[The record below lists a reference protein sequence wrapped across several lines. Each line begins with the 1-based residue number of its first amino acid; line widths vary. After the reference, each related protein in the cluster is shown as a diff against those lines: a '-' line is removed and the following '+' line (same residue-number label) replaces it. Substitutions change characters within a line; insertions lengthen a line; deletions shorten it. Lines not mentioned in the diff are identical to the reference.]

1 MDKMCPDKQFL
12 SVYFDGELPSP
23 WKERM
28 EEHFETCSECRRN
41 LEVYRKMSG
50 CLNTDGEGDAATKAP
65 DTVVVEAA
73 AARVWERLEYRRKS
87 ESGGLRRFLPARI
100 PQALTAAAAGAI
112 AATAIICFMLL
123 FSQGQN
129 GKNDVPELA
138 GISGNFAGMIS
149 SDHYLDTPDIIPAS
163 NMNDVLRYLENDD
176 SSNIVII
183 KLPERK
189 KFSRYGEPAFIN
201 AADYSR
207 RSKK

>member
-28 EEHFETCSECRRN
+28 EQHLETCSECRKN
-41 LEVYRKMSG
+41 LEFYEKMSG
-50 CLNTDGEGDAATKAP
+50 CLNVDGEAEAFTKAP
-65 DTVVVEAA
+65 EAA
-73 AARVWERLEYRRKS
+73 VIEAASDRVWERLDHRRRH
-87 ESGGLRRFLPARI
+87 EGGKLRRFLPAH
-100 PQALTAAAAGAI
+100 QALTAAVAGAI
-112 AATAIICFMLL
+112 AATAIICFLLL

-129 GKNDVPELA
+129 RNNNVPELA
-138 GISGNFAGMIS
+138 GASGNFSGIVS
-149 SDHYLDTPDIIPAS
+149 GDYELDTTDIIPAS
-163 NMNDVLRYLENDD
+163 NMNDVLRYLESEDT
-176 SSNIVII
+176 SNIVII

-207 RSKK
+207 RTKK